1 MARTAGSVP
10 AVPAMMKIDPK
21 ELVPAIVGVALGIC
35 LIGAFVALATA
46 LNLQLYV
53 DYGAMPRQ

>member
-1 MARTAGSVP
+1 
-10 AVPAMMKIDPK
+10 MMKIDPK